1 MLQVRGHYLL
11 INNCC
16 NISGVTNYNT
26 ISCTTTSCTIIINK
40 SGVINNNDTIISCTN
55 SCTNIRVTTYTSVNS
70 SYTTSYIIITNN
82 CTISCTSMGCSINAI
97 TTIFSSIRVNTMS
110 NSITA
115 TISNNCRVN
124 NITTIN
130 INNTD
135 IISINGVNNNYGVSI
150 NNITITNITDFI
162 VNRVFRLKLLI
173 LKITEIFEIT

>member
-1 MLQVRGHYLL
+1 
-11 INNCC
+11 
-16 NISGVTNYNT
+16 
-26 ISCTTTSCTIIINK
+26 
-40 SGVINNNDTIISCTN
+40 
-55 SCTNIRVTTYTSVNS
+55 
-70 SYTTSYIIITNN
+70 
-82 CTISCTSMGCSINAI
+82 MGCSINAI

>member
-1 MLQVRGHYLL
+1 
-11 INNCC
+11 
-16 NISGVTNYNT
+16 
-26 ISCTTTSCTIIINK
+26 
-40 SGVINNNDTIISCTN
+40 
-55 SCTNIRVTTYTSVNS
+55 
-70 SYTTSYIIITNN
+70 
-82 CTISCTSMGCSINAI
+82 
-97 TTIFSSIRVNTMS
+97 MS